1 VQDGI
6 FVPHW
11 NMNANSI
18 MYVTRG
24 RGRVQVVNSEGKSVF
39 NGEVKRGKLL
49 VVPQNF
55 AVAEQA
61 ESEGLEYIV
70 FKTNDRAE
78 ISTMIG
84 RDSAISA
91 TPGEVLAHAFGLS
104 PQEVN
109 ELRNNRNEG
118 VLATPD
124 SRIQDGY
131 IAMV

>member
-1 VQDGI
+1 MQDGI

-11 NMNANSI
+11 NMNSNGV

-24 RGRVQVVNSEGKSVF
+24 KGRVQVVNNEGKSVF
-39 NGEVKRGKLL
+39 NGEVGRGQLL

-55 AVAEQA
+55 AVAKQA
-61 ESEGLEYIV
+61 GNEGMEYV
-70 FKTNDRAE
+70 AFKTNDRAE

-84 RDSAISA
+84 RNSAISA
-91 TPGEVLAHAFGLS
+91 TPGEVLANAFGLS
-104 PQEVN
+104 PEEVIA
-109 ELRNNRNEG
+109 LKNNRNEG

-131 IAMV
+131 IAML

>member
-1 VQDGI
+1 
-6 FVPHW
+6 
-11 NMNANSI
+11 MNANSVL
-18 MYVTRG
+18 YVTRG

-61 ESEGLEYIV
+61 GNEGLEYVV

-78 ISTMIG
+78 VNTMVG

-91 TPGEVLAHAFGLS
+91 TPAEVLGHVFGLS

-109 ELRNNRNEG
+109 ELKNNRNEG

-124 SRIQDGY
+124 SRIQDGF
-131 IAMV
+131 IKMV